1 MKKIAVLLAVL
12 FAAAPAFAGD
22 KGILKLSLWDDI
34 AVAVPNNIHNVT
46 GLSIGIGSKVNT
58 LDGIQWDFI
67 YNDAQKV
74 RGIKS
79 AYFYETADTV
89 YGLEGAL
96 VSINRSEMKGI
107 HGGLVSWNKGEMVGL
122 HSGFVTIDEGDVTG
136 VEWGF
141 VNYNK
146 GHLTG
151 VQLGFVN
158 YVNNIKG
165 LQIGLLNIAKN
176 GYLPAMI
183 FINGRF

>member
-1 MKKIAVLLAVL
+1 MKKIAVLLACAL
-12 FAAAPAFAGD
+12 CAAPAFAGD

-46 GLSIGIGSKVNT
+46 GLSLGIGSKVDT

-67 YNDAQKV
+67 YNDAYKV
-74 RGIKS
+74 RGLKGAIYS
-79 AYFYETADTV
+79 TADIV
-89 YGLEGAL
+89 YG
-96 VSINRSEMKGI
+96 IQ
-107 HGGLVSWNKGEMVGL
+107 GGLVSVNRQEVKGIQGGL
-122 HSGFVTIDEGDVTG
+122 VTINQNDLTG
-136 VEWGF
+136 LQYGF
-141 VNYNK
+141 VNIAH
-146 GHLTG
+146 GHVTG

-165 LQIGLLNIAKN
+165 LQIGLVNIAKN